1 MRNNHDA
8 AVVKRVRDLGFQAEN
23 GVQVLAGEHFVCFA
37 LGDDGAVL
45 HRDEVIGD
53 SGGMV
58 QRGGSAI
65 LANFRSSLFR

>member
-8 AVVKRVRDLGFQAEN
+8 AVVKRIGDLCFQTEN
-23 GVQVLAGEHFVCFA
+23 GVQVLTGEHVVCFA
-37 LGDDGAVL
+37 LGDDGAIL

>member
-1 MRNNHDA
+1 MRNNHHT
-8 AVVKRVRDLGFQAEN
+8 AVVKRIGNLCFQAED
-23 GVQVLAGEHFVCFA
+23 GVEVLTGEHVVCSA
-37 LGDDGAVL
+37 LSDDGAIL
-45 HRDEVIGD
+45 HSDEVIGD